1 MVFKSSYTK
10 DDTDKI
16 SEFVTKHGDGVKDVC
31 FRVSDTKKA
40 YDYLKNKKAKFVSQL
55 KVYEDQFGKV
65 SMFTI

>member
-40 YDYLKNKKAKFVSQL
+40 YEYLKNKKAKFVS
-55 KVYEDQFGKV
+55 
-65 SMFTI
+65 